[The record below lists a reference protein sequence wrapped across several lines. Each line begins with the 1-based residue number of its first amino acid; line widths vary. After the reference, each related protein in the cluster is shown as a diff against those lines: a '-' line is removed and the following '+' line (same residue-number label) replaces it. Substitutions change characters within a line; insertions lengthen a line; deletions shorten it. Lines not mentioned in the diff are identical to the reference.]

1 MRNRFF
7 ETRISNLMKTEK
19 KEENTSKKTS
29 SCTTTKRTREVKSRL
44 LVNLLE
50 KKIHYVSA
58 PGPPLQLGKP
68 PRGGRKMAAMVL
80 ILIKAAMFSKIQR
93 LILESMYR
101 LVRASTLRV
110 GTSATPDGDWIV
122 VAWSGGLRERVSDS
136 VTRLRTCST
145 YLLLLFSRCL

>member
-1 MRNRFF
+1 
-7 ETRISNLMKTEK
+7 MKTEK

-80 ILIKAAMFSKIQR
+80 IHLNRFLRQR
-93 LILESMYR
+93 LHQEQLAEIIRNHMESPR
-101 LVRASTLRV
+101 TEKE
-110 GTSATPDGDWIV
+110 GN
-122 VAWSGGLRERVSDS
+122 GLANLGRHA
-136 VTRLRTCST
+136 
-145 YLLLLFSRCL
+145 Y